1 MKPRAARRDTEVL
14 DAEVLATFGRHLRVR
29 SDDGRDWQAV
39 TRGRKTDVACGDRV
53 AVRVQS
59 ADQCVIESVHE
70 RRNLVFRSDQYRQKL
85 IAANI
90 DQIVIVLATE
100 PSYSDDLL
108 SRALVAAEVDDV
120 PALIVLNKIELPS
133 LAAARARVAPYAA
146 LGYRVLETS
155 FKTAPEAALAQLRP
169 ALADKTSVVLGQ
181 SGMGKSTLVNLLVP
195 GAAAATRE
203 ISDKLD
209 SGKHTTTSAQIY
221 AGEGFRLV
229 DSPGFQ
235 EFGLAHLDVRTL
247 ENAFVEF
254 RPHLGGCKFYNC
266 QHLDEPGCAISAAA
280 ASGAIGA
287 ARYALYRQLHSELK
301 QHLPD
306 YA

>member
-1 MKPRAARRDTEVL
+1 MKPRAPRRDTEVL

-29 SDDGRDWQAV
+29 TDDGRDWQAV
-39 TRGRKTDVACGDRV
+39 TRGRKADVACGDRV
-53 AVRVQS
+53 VVRVQS
-59 ADQCVIESVHE
+59 ADQCVIESVHA

-120 PALIVLNKIELPS
+120 PALIVLNKTELPS
-133 LAAARARVAPYAA
+133 VASARARVTPYAA

-155 FKTAPEAALAQLRP
+155 FKTAPEAALAQLLP
-169 ALADKTSVVLGQ
+169 QLADKTSVVLGQ

-195 GAAAATRE
+195 GAAVATRE

-247 ENAFVEF
+247 ENAFIEF

-266 QHLDEPGCAISAAA
+266 QHLDEPGCAISAAV

-287 ARYALYRQLHSELK
+287 ARYTLYRQLHSELK